1 MDKYVTGAV
10 IRRLRE
16 NKKMTQEELA
26 EKIFVSS
33 KAVSKWETG
42 QGFPDISLMEPLAKA
57 LDISVIELLSGE
69 DVRNRNRSSNVSR
82 AKFYVCPVCGNV
94 IQSIGEAVISCC
106 GITLPPAVPEPAAK
120 GQTISEPA
128 DDGRALP
135 DPADEARTTP
145 EPADD
150 AHFMNVEIVED
161 EYYVTLDHPMTKDHY
176 ISFIAALSDQGIQFV
191 KLYPEGNAEARFKRN
206 RVEKLYAYCNRHGL
220 FQVKPGRARRPAGAG
235 S

>member
-1 MDKYVTGAV
+1 MDKYVTGSV
-10 IRRLRE
+10 IRKLRE
-16 NKKMTQEELA
+16 NKRMTQEELA

-69 DVRNRNRSSNVSR
+69 DIRNRNRSSNVSR

-94 IQSIGEAVISCC
+94 LQAVGEAVISCC
-106 GITLPPAVPEPAAK
+106 GITLPPAVPEPA
-120 GQTISEPA
+120 
-128 DDGRALP
+128 DDDHIIRI
-135 DPADEARTTP
+135 ET
-145 EPADD
+145 
-150 AHFMNVEIVED
+150 VED

-191 KLYPEGNAEARFKRN
+191 KMYPEGNAEARFKRN
-206 RVEKLYAYCNRHGL
+206 RVEKIYAYCNRHGL
-220 FQVKPGRARRPAGAG
+220 FQAKPDKKEARWKTGEKAFR
-235 S
+235 